1 MVTSLSLVFMVV
13 TLLISF
19 VVPIAAVIFLYK
31 KWNISIGAVF
41 AGAGV
46 FILFQLIIRM
56 PLLGKLAGF
65 PWFQD
70 MAENVFL
77 YAVFLGLTAGIVEEV
92 GRFFGYRLM
101 LNKRLEWKNG
111 LAFGIGHGACEAI
124 LIVGL
129 TYINN
134 IIYSL
139 MINSGAFDT
148 TIVPLID
155 SDMAQMIRSSLVDTP
170 SYMFMLGGLE
180 RLFTMVIH
188 VALSLLVLLGLMNKK
203 YVYLFYSIL
212 VHALLNIIAVL
223 LGQVNIWVS
232 ELSILAFAIAAL
244 VFIIKSYSFD
254 SLKPPGDVL

>member
-1 MVTSLSLVFMVV
+1 
-13 TLLISF
+13 
-19 VVPIAAVIFLYK
+19 
-31 KWNISIGAVF
+31 
-41 AGAGV
+41 
-46 FILFQLIIRM
+46 
-56 PLLGKLAGF
+56 
-65 PWFQD
+65 
-70 MAENVFL
+70 
-77 YAVFLGLTAGIVEEV
+77 
-92 GRFFGYRLM
+92 
-101 LNKRLEWKNG
+101 
-111 LAFGIGHGACEAI
+111 
-124 LIVGL
+124 
-129 TYINN
+129 
-134 IIYSL
+134 
-139 MINSGAFDT
+139 
-148 TIVPLID
+148 
-155 SDMAQMIRSSLVDTP
+155 MAQMIRSSLVDTP